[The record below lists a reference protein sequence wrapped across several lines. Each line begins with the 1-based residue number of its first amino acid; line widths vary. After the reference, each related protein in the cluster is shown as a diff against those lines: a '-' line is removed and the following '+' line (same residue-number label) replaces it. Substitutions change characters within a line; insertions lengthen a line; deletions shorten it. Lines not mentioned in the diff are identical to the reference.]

1 MAGEA
6 LVAQGPETAHPVAA
20 QSAPDTLHAGTEV
33 AGDAHHSDAFPPFD
47 ATTFGS
53 QLVWLALTFVFLYV
67 VMSRVALPRIGNII
81 DQRKARIDGDLAA
94 ADQARKKT
102 DEAIAAYEAALAAA
116 RAKAHAMAEETRTA
130 IRSDIDARRK
140 RVEGELAAKVAAA
153 EASIQAGKGEAL
165 GKVDEIAA
173 ETVQALVAQISGPV
187 SIREARD
194 AVARVGKE

>member
-94 ADQARKKT
+94 ADHARKKT
-102 DEAIAAYEAALAAA
+102 DEAIAAYEAALSEA
-116 RAKAHAMAEETRTA
+116 RAKAHAMAEETRSA
-130 IRSDIDARRK
+130 IRTDIDAKRK
-140 RVEGELAAKVAAA
+140 RVEQDLAGKVAAA
-153 EASIQAGKGEAL
+153 EASIQASKAEAL

-173 ETVQALVAQISGPV
+173 ETVQALVQQLSGPV
-187 SIREARD
+187 SIKEARD
-194 AVARVGKE
+194 AVARLGRE